1 MSSRGSVCPNR
12 SKQSDLKAASAP
24 SNNPTA
30 SHLTLDPLMAQIF
43 LLFFLLKNP
52 PQSERRPV
60 SDAARPSTPLWK
72 NIFAQFCHHSP
83 KQEDT
88 RTVGVTVLFF
98 FCLFLVKRVLQS
110 VVGMIATRQRINNKE
125 AVWQLNWL
133 VMWGTRLIHQHMRC
147 LTAEVLSK
155 IVWPQT
161 VPLC

>member
-1 MSSRGSVCPNR
+1 
-12 SKQSDLKAASAP
+12 
-24 SNNPTA
+24 
-30 SHLTLDPLMAQIF
+30 MAQIF

-98 FCLFLVKRVLQS
+98 FLFVFSETGFTECCRK
-110 VVGMIATRQRINNKE
+110 A
-125 AVWQLNWL
+125 AD
-133 VMWGTRLIHQHMRC
+133 
-147 LTAEVLSK
+147 
-155 IVWPQT
+155 
-161 VPLC
+161 